1 MVQPAWQQCWQ
12 QIPGRGLLGPGR
24 LQFLYSQ
31 YSAAAAE
38 GEQPDSRLRTKF
50 NQTPAFS
57 SGSASQGEA
66 DSFIINALKEMVL
79 HSSALLK
86 ATVQLQNA
94 AVEELCGETPIS
106 AGFGVQGLWDC
117 AVDSAG
123 PAETSQAQ

>member
-1 MVQPAWQQCWQ
+1 
-12 QIPGRGLLGPGR
+12 
-24 LQFLYSQ
+24 
-31 YSAAAAE
+31 
-38 GEQPDSRLRTKF
+38 
-50 NQTPAFS
+50 
-57 SGSASQGEA
+57 
-66 DSFIINALKEMVL
+66 MVL

-94 AVEELCGETPIS
+94 AVEEFCGETPIS